1 MVQLPSPT
9 SDSTTACPSTLLPDP
24 AHDVNAV
31 PKWDNFGD
39 EWLSDEPELESDFH
53 RDQIDLLL
61 RLMRWY
67 WRQRTDVYFSGNT
80 TVYYDPDQR
89 TNRNFRGPDIYVVFG
104 TEKRSRNSWMVWK
117 EGGKYPDVVFELLSD
132 STAKTDR
139 TTKKELYRNKWK
151 LSNYFWFH
159 PETKE
164 FRGFTLINGQYQEI
178 QPNSHGHLWS
188 DSMQLFVGIHDDEML
203 RLFTATGDLILS
215 EEEEERSLKEST
227 QRELQAER
235 SLKES
240 TQRELQALQRAERSL
255 KESTQ
260 RELQTERSLREAA
273 QQREQIAMQRAEQ
286 LAAQLRQMGLDPDD
300 F

>member
-1 MVQLPSPT
+1 MVQPHSHPAISAPVSPESSFLGAGPSH
-9 SDSTTACPSTLLPDP
+9 AG
-24 AHDVNAV
+24 
-31 PKWDNFGD
+31 PKWDNFED

-67 WRQRTDVYFSGNT
+67 WRSRNDVYFSGNT

-104 TEKRSRNSWMVWK
+104 AEKRLRNSWMVWR
-117 EGGKYPDVVFELLSD
+117 EGGKYPDVVFELLSN
-132 STAKTDR
+132 STAKVDR
-139 TTKKELYRNKWK
+139 TTKKDLYQNEWK

-164 FRGFTLINGQYQEI
+164 FQGFTLVDGQYQEI
-178 QPNSHGHLWS
+178 QPNPKGQLWS
-188 DSMQLFVGIHDDEML
+188 DQMQLFVGVHEGDML
-203 RLFTATGDLILS
+203 RFFSTTGELILL
-215 EEEEERSLKEST
+215 EEEEERSLKEAAQEKLEEERSRQQAT
-227 QRELQAER
+227 QHQLEEERSRQQATQHQLEEER

-240 TQRELQALQRAERSL
+240 AL
-255 KESTQ
+255 
-260 RELQTERSLREAA
+260 
-273 QQREQIAMQRAEQ
+273 QRAEQ
-286 LAAQLRQMGLDPDD
+286 LAARLRQMGLDPDA